1 MEKHA
6 SIELTKIKKIV
17 ADIREFPAKIETT
30 ELAKNARQL
39 LKKYAALS
47 EKIERSVLIS
57 MEHEKDLAKIR
68 TAEFKALRRALK
80 EKANSI
86 LNANNKVKAKSVA
99 KKAEKT
105 PAPKKATKVVAEKV
119 AKETTDK
126 KAVKKSSPKTSKEAS
141 PKKSK

>member
-6 SIELTKIKKIV
+6 SLELTKIKKIV

-39 LKKYAALS
+39 LKKYASLS

-57 MEHEKDLAKIR
+57 MEHQKELAKIR
-68 TAEFKALRRALK
+68 TAEFKDIRRKLK

-86 LNANNKVKAKSVA
+86 IHAKSNVKTKSVA

-105 PAPKKATKVVAEKV
+105 STAKVVAVKV
-119 AKETTDK
+119 AKETTAK
-126 KAVKKSSPKTSKEAS
+126 KAVKKSSPKTSNAAA
-141 PKKSK
+141 PKKDK